1 MFLKEEVH
9 KEWYNV
15 TEVVKMATV
24 KRRYEISDEEW
35 ERVKDLLPTDQL
47 ERQGRPPKP
56 NRDMLNDI
64 LWIAK
69 SGAAWRDLPERYGSW
84 ETVYGKF
91 KKWEEKGVFQEI
103 FDTLNIDADYQ
114 DLSLDSSSVKAHQH
128 SAGAKKGAI
137 IPNKT
142 SI

>member
-56 NRDMLNDI
+56 NRDMLNAI

-69 SGAAWRDLPERYGSW
+69 VERHGV
-84 ETVYGKF
+84 TFLNDMDHGKRFMASSRSAKKRAYF
-91 KKWEEKGVFQEI
+91 KK
-103 FDTLNIDADYQ
+103 
-114 DLSLDSSSVKAHQH
+114 SSTH
-128 SAGAKKGAI
+128 
-137 IPNKT
+137 
-142 SI
+142 